1 MAALAPR
8 AAGASPARAA
18 ASPFAR
24 RLDPGT
30 GRVASTSPPA
40 GIPGRGCCR
49 RRGAHHPPL
58 GPGVG
63 RVAARPLHPGA
74 SPGGGSP
81 ARRWRRAS
89 HPAEP
94 TGAERAARLV
104 PAAQKKREHE
114 KERGVAAESA
124 PPPST
129 QHASTAG
136 APKTHQN
143 THAKSK
149 SNAEAVTEKWGLEAG
164 LWNVFRSK
172 ESADPATGETKMA
185 TAKKLLKRYGSA
197 YLITSISLSLVSITA
212 CYALISAGVDVPGL
226 LDRVGLGVTSTSEK
240 FGTFALAYAAH
251 KASSPIRFPPTVAL
265 TPVVAGWLGKEPKE
279 EEEEEE
285 GGGA

>member
-18 ASPFAR
+18 TSPFAR

-74 SPGGGSP
+74 SPGGSP

-104 PAAQKKREHE
+104 PAARAREKREHE

-129 QHASTAG
+129 QHATTAG

-143 THAKSK
+143 NHAK

-172 ESADPATGETKMA
+172 EGADPATGETKMA

-285 GGGA
+285 GGDA